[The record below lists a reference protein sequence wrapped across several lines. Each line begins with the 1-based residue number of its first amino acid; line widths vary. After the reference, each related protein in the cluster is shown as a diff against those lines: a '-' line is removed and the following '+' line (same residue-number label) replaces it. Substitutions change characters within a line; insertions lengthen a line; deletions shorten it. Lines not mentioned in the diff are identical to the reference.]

1 MASDDLKTKA
11 ELYDPY
17 ILVCDNHFTE
27 PKELIPALL
36 LAAEAGRSCLI
47 ICNGIEGNALGL
59 IMKNKLEGGMDIV
72 CVTAPLY
79 GEGRK
84 WRMEDLAV
92 QVGGAYFTDELG
104 YDIRRVKEDMFGTAA
119 YVRVTESQTIITGAG
134 GKQDE
139 INRQIQKI
147 RYLAEHTDYA
157 FNQKRYQERLAR
169 FVSGIAYIDVGG
181 RTEPELWERKMRAE
195 DAVHAAR
202 AAYESGIVP
211 GGGIALLNLVPALTA
226 LAETFSDDEKLGIL
240 IVAKAVTA
248 PARQMIEN
256 AGQNGSMI
264 TASLLER
271 EAGIA
276 KTKEQSEKGEGK
288 KK

>member
-1 MASDDLKTKA
+1 
-11 ELYDPY
+11 
-17 ILVCDNHFTE
+17 
-27 PKELIPALL
+27 
-36 LAAEAGRSCLI
+36 
-47 ICNGIEGNALGL
+47 
-59 IMKNKLEGGMDIV
+59 MKNKLEGGMDIV

-139 INRQIQKI
+139 IDRQIQKI

-181 RTEPELWERKMRAE
+181 RTEPELWERKIRAE
-195 DAVHAAR
+195 DAVHAAPPP
-202 AAYESGIVP
+202 V
-211 GGGIALLNLVPALTA
+211 
-226 LAETFSDDEKLGIL
+226 
-240 IVAKAVTA
+240 
-248 PARQMIEN
+248 
-256 AGQNGSMI
+256 
-264 TASLLER
+264 
-271 EAGIA
+271 
-276 KTKEQSEKGEGK
+276 
-288 KK
+288 